1 MFFVSFNLSPLLRI
15 WCLEND
21 DLLHTVSVVYESCCF
36 FFFPQIINLLA
47 VKYGKGWFGFF
58 FFSFVWIKSTQKEM
72 FREHYR

>member
-58 FFSFVWIKSTQKEM
+58 FSPLCG
-72 FREHYR
+72 